1 MVKYLRIAWLI
12 YTERERERG
21 GGEEIGI
28 GGSYP
33 SELEKVNDVAEVVLV
48 QVALALK

>member
-12 YTERERERG
+12 YRERERGG

>member
-1 MVKYLRIAWLI
+1 VANLHR
-12 YTERERERG
+12 EREREG

-33 SELEKVNDVAEVVLV
+33 SVLEKVNDVAEVVLV